1 LNNEPLNTTEAE
13 IAPIWPRYFL
23 GISYD
28 GTQYHGWQRQTNGQ
42 TIQSVIEDALRKLLR
57 QESVVTIGCGRTDT
71 GVHAQQFFLHFN
83 AEKEIT
89 DIEGIY
95 FRLNMMLPRD
105 IGLQGLWRVHDR
117 SHARFD
123 AIERSYYYDIHTR
136 RNPFLEKFSTFYP
149 WQINL
154 ERMNDAA
161 KHLISK
167 RDYSSFCKSGGGQT
181 TGICDIRKA
190 FWEPLDDHRIRFHIT
205 ADRFLRNM
213 VRAITGTLID
223 IGGGKY
229 GPQEI
234 ENIIE
239 EGKRSA
245 AGQSMPPQG
254 LHLSEVLYSEP
265 LQTIL
270 SEFKANVNRSLLRNT
285 VEKDG

>member
-1 LNNEPLNTTEAE
+1 MNSDNLITTESE
-13 IAPIWPRYFL
+13 TSTIWPRYFL

-28 GTQYHGWQRQTNGQ
+28 GTHYNGWQRQSNGH

-57 QESVVTIGCGRTDT
+57 QETVVTIGCGRTDT

-83 AEKEIT
+83 AENEIT
-89 DIEGIY
+89 DIEGIF

-105 IGLQGLWRVHDR
+105 IGLSGLWRVHDR
-117 SHARFD
+117 AHARFD

-149 WQINL
+149 WPIQL
-154 ERMNDAA
+154 DSMNEAA
-161 KHLISK
+161 QMLISK
-167 RDYSSFCKSGGGQT
+167 RDFSSFCKSGGGQS

-190 FWEPLDDHRIRFHIT
+190 HWVQLDDHRIRFHIT

-223 IGGGKY
+223 IGSGKST
-229 GPQEI
+229 PHEI
-234 ENIIE
+234 EKILAA
-239 EGKRSA
+239 GKRSA

-254 LHLSEVLYSEP
+254 LHLSMVKYKEA
-265 LQTIL
+265 LQKIL
-270 SEFKANVNRSLLRNT
+270 DEFHLPHHNR
-285 VEKDG
+285 

>member
-1 LNNEPLNTTEAE
+1 MNTTEAE
-13 IAPIWPRYFL
+13 TSSIWPRYFL

-28 GTQYHGWQRQTNGQ
+28 GTHYHGWQRQTNGH

-57 QESVVTIGCGRTDT
+57 QETVVTIGCGRTDT
-71 GVHAQQFFLHFN
+71 GVHAQQFYLHFN

-89 DIEGIY
+89 DIEEVY

-105 IGLQGLWRVHDR
+105 IGLYGLWRVLDR

-123 AIERSYYYDIHTR
+123 AIERSYYYDIHTK

-149 WQINL
+149 WQINFST
-154 ERMNDAA
+154 MNDAA

-190 FWEPLDDHRIRFHIT
+190 YWEQIDNDRFRFHIT

-223 IGGGKY
+223 IGAGKY
-229 GPQEI
+229 VPQEI
-234 ENIIE
+234 ENIIA

-254 LHLSEVLYSEP
+254 LHLSQVIYSEP

-270 SEFKANVNRSLLRNT
+270 SEFKSNTNRSLLRNP
-285 VEKDG
+285 